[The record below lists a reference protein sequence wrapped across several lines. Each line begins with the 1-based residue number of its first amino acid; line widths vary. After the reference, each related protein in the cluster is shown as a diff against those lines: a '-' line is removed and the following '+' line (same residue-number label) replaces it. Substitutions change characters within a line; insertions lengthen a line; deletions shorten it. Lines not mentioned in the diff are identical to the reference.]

1 MFCVLNYYSYFC
13 ILKSGYFINRGLLSP
28 ILLHINQMIKQ
39 EVLKNII
46 EEELDNSS
54 LYLVDLNI
62 SGSNR
67 LSVYIDSDQ
76 GVTIDE
82 CVALSR
88 SIEKKLNRD
97 EEDFELQVS
106 SPGLDM
112 PLKIF
117 AQYKKNIGRELEV
130 NFKDGQKIRGKLI
143 AATDNNFELEE
154 QKKIK
159 EKGSKKKKL
168 IILKHNIELNAV
180 KTARVVISFK

>member
-1 MFCVLNYYSYFC
+1 MSFKLLFVFLQTLNVEM
-13 ILKSGYFINRGLLSP
+13 YFIRGQQSP
-28 ILLHINQMIKQ
+28 ILLHISQMIKKDTLQ
-39 EVLKNII
+39 NII
-46 EEELDNSS
+46 EEVLKNSS

-82 CVALSR
+82 CVSLSR
-88 SIEKKLNRD
+88 TIEKKLDRNT
-97 EEDFELQVS
+97 EDFELEVS

-112 PLKIF
+112 PLKIY

-130 NFKDGQKIRGKLI
+130 VFKDGQKIKGKLI
-143 AATDNNFELEE
+143 AATKNNFELEE
-154 QKKIK
+154 KKKIK
-159 EKGSKKKKL
+159 EEGAKKKKL
-168 IILKHNIELNAV
+168 VALNHKIELNAV